1 MASLSKN
8 KISVFTCAI
17 CFVLI
22 FAKCGESKQPEKENS
37 AQNDTTTCKKKP
49 VNPNGDSELALL
61 MREMLLSANRMR
73 ATVME
78 GNLPGKFP
86 EAFLKIHTAKPTDAD
101 TKHESYDAFATNY
114 IDNLQ
119 LLCKSPKTE
128 TVKNYNAVINS
139 CLNCHNEHCPG
150 PIKTIEKFFIK
161 P

>member
-1 MASLSKN
+1 MALLSKN
-8 KISVFTCAI
+8 KIALFLSAI

-22 FAKCGESKQPEKENS
+22 FAKCGESSKTEKENS
-37 AQNDTTTCKKKP
+37 AQNDIATCKKKP

-61 MREMLLSANRMR
+61 MREMLLSANNMK
-73 ATVME
+73 ALIVA
-78 GNLPGKFP
+78 GNFSEKFP
-86 EAFLKIHTAKPTDAD
+86 DIFLKIHTAKPTDAD

-150 PIKTIEKFFIK
+150 PIKTIEKLFIK
-161 P
+161 Q